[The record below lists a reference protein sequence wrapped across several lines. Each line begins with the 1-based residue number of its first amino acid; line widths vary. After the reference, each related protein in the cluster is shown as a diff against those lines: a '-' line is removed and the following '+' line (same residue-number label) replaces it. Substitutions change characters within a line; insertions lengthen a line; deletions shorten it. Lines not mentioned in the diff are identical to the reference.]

1 MKLRAKDKVEYRDM
15 CNKELNNGRLAMIA
29 MIGILGQ
36 EYVTGKN
43 IYIDD
48 LVIYMIL
55 CFIVHCSV

>member
-1 MKLRAKDKVEYRDM
+1 MKLRADDKVEYRDM

-43 IYIDD
+43 IY
-48 LVIYMIL
+48 VYSCSCNIYDFVFHWPL
-55 CFIVHCSV
+55 